1 MSDGKLGG
9 YAYGTAKKKE
19 LLEKEGLSFT
29 NGIVSDFKKVRVYIS
44 SKEQDR
50 G

>member
-9 YAYGTAKKKE
+9 YAYGTTKKKE

-29 NGIVSDFKKVRVYIS
+29 NGIISDFKEVKIHLS
-44 SKEQDR
+44 LNQGEKD
-50 G
+50 